1 MKKRTKLLAAI
12 LSACM
17 MVIPVSAQEY
27 SYRGSAASTTDARE
41 FTLGQLGQSDGIMTL
56 SGDSDDSTVSF
67 NENEYGVL
75 YCTNKLR
82 MQYGL
87 QPLSATA
94 KLQKATQ
101 IRSSELP
108 TLNSHTRPNGS
119 DCFSVLDEV
128 GESYTTAG
136 ENIAAGYS
144 DPVSVVEGWYGS
156 DGHRKNML
164 SNTFTHLG
172 SGYAYNASSTYG
184 TYWTQVFTGS
194 CSPSRIEVFDSSD
207 VNYIMTANDNIDE
220 LGLTLGAICDHG
232 LSVLPVTQEMCS
244 GYDLSQTNTT
254 QAVTVS
260 FRGKST
266 TFNIAVVNPMPFVD
280 VSKGTWF
287 YPYVETVYY
296 NDLMTG
302 KDATHFAPGEKLAR
316 AQFATILYRMEG
328 EPDVDISS
336 NFADVPSNIW
346 YTDAVLWANSIG
358 VVNGYSST
366 GLFGPNDPINREQMA
381 VMMYRYAN
389 YCKLDTSARASLN
402 QFKDASYVNSFAR
415 EAMQWAVAEGIITGK
430 DNGTKLDPQ
439 GNASRA
445 ECATIISRFMDL

>member
-94 KLQKATQ
+94 KLQKAAQ

-136 ENIAAGYS
+136 ENIAAGY
-144 DPVSVVEGWYGS
+144 
-156 DGHRKNML
+156 
-164 SNTFTHLG
+164 
-172 SGYAYNASSTYG
+172 
-184 TYWTQVFTGS
+184 
-194 CSPSRIEVFDSSD
+194 
-207 VNYIMTANDNIDE
+207 
-220 LGLTLGAICDHG
+220 
-232 LSVLPVTQEMCS
+232 
-244 GYDLSQTNTT
+244 
-254 QAVTVS
+254 
-260 FRGKST
+260 
-266 TFNIAVVNPMPFVD
+266 
-280 VSKGTWF
+280 
-287 YPYVETVYY
+287 
-296 NDLMTG
+296 
-302 KDATHFAPGEKLAR
+302 
-316 AQFATILYRMEG
+316 
-328 EPDVDISS
+328 
-336 NFADVPSNIW
+336 
-346 YTDAVLWANSIG
+346 
-358 VVNGYSST
+358 
-366 GLFGPNDPINREQMA
+366 
-381 VMMYRYAN
+381 
-389 YCKLDTSARASLN
+389 
-402 QFKDASYVNSFAR
+402 
-415 EAMQWAVAEGIITGK
+415 
-430 DNGTKLDPQ
+430 
-439 GNASRA
+439 
-445 ECATIISRFMDL
+445 